1 LFAFLMAAVDV
12 EAQPIDVFDEVLQAV
27 PPERPNGLK
36 DACPPSVP
44 CTGNLAAS
52 DWNTA
57 VELDAAV
64 KLNVEDDVESVKK
77 EPETSAE
84 PQQLKDRLAMGWY
97 LATTVVYFVY
107 RSQELSI
114 FTPHAYT
121 VRPIDAIACLLF
133 VGSFLVTRKPSYLI
147 YAINPFRNVVLV
159 ALQEMFPLLS
169 ETRVNPEYYRNI
181 ASASVQLLC
190 GLAILAFTKPQPI
203 GSGKS
208 WALQVPC
215 LDAACCL
222 QHRSRWKKGVACTVN
237 ILLLVTAI
245 AATAIALEK
254 QSEGFTNFMSE
265 DHGLKIMFSVLL
277 GISEEV
283 SWREVYMAD
292 NNNSLQAFTW
302 GMNHVVAGTGMDN
315 PLVYGLVSGSYAFLL
330 GITDFRSLRY
340 FHHAAV
346 EYFVFD
352 NLVKPEGHEIW
363 LTMSVRR
370 LYGVFA

>member
-1 LFAFLMAAVDV
+1 MAAGVHLGNRGVVPVDV

-64 KLNVEDDVESVKK
+64 KLN

-133 VGSFLVTRKPSYLI
+133 VGSFLPRSYLI

-245 AATAIALEK
+245 AATAIALESLTCFPF
-254 QSEGFTNFMSE
+254 QAHVRYSGTAARVSLNGTMTTLQGW
-265 DHGLKIMFSVLL
+265 DHGLKIIFSVLL

-346 EYFVFD
+346 EYFVIEAR
-352 NLVKPEGHEIW
+352 K
-363 LTMSVRR
+363 
-370 LYGVFA
+370 